1 MYVKTYVPTYKWK
14 VVFIVLAL
22 YHYIV
27 FRDGVSWITDVK
39 FSVLKVLVV
48 YGSSYI
54 HCFFFCKQQ
63 RVCVTFILEFSQFY
77 NAIVFHGFGV
87 VSVFLTRIK
96 NIFTHLYID
105 SGNNEALSTGR

>member
-54 HCFFFCKQQ
+54 HCFFFSVNSK
-63 RVCVTFILEFSQFY
+63 EFVWLSFSS
-77 NAIVFHGFGV
+77 FHSFTMQLFFM
-87 VSVFLTRIK
+87 VSVLCQFFLR
-96 NIFTHLYID
+96 
-105 SGNNEALSTGR
+105 E